1 MGGGRQESRIGDI
14 EISRLYMGLQELMQQ
29 GKLPKLLALMTPEEK
44 GELLSLFEADPNTVH
59 PNSVEHG
66 A

>member
-1 MGGGRQESRIGDI
+1 
-14 EISRLYMGLQELMQQ
+14 MGLQELMQQ